1 MPVPTLPSETEG
13 RLLYLAENL
22 ASLHASADMQWLAGR
37 VEFLGEKALGAALT
51 VLAIVD
57 EAGTYRPLPAS
68 PQVPQNAHELR
79 HALRVGTLPADERA
93 AAVFAQAEGQSGAVT
108 VEVEALFGV
117 APPEGTPA
125 RAVLVPIAYNRE
137 AIGIALFVVD
147 PSPLDEQVA
156 LILAN
161 HVAVAIYQLRQR
173 EEARRL
179 HSVDP
184 ILWIPDEDFLIAQLK
199 REISRA
205 RRYGRELGVA
215 VLRLESER
223 DVRRQFGDFF
233 TDHLMRRIGSQVLS
247 QVRDSDVLG
256 ALAGGYAVIHNET
269 SLAGTRLSGERLRD
283 SVTRMV
289 VQRFPEVPAPTVSL
303 AVAAF
308 PASADSVED
317 LLAQLRPAASQDH
330 AAA

>member
-1 MPVPTLPSETEG
+1 MPEPTRPSDIEG

-37 VEFLGEKALGAALT
+37 VEFLGEKALGAALS

-68 PQVPQNAHELR
+68 PQAPQNAHELGA
-79 HALRVGTLPADERA
+79 ALRIGALPANERA
-93 AAVFAQAEGQSGAVT
+93 AAVFAQVESQSGAVT
-108 VEVEALFGV
+108 CAVEDIFDV

-125 RAVLVPIAYNRE
+125 RAIVVPVAYNRE
-137 AIGIALFVVD
+137 AIGIGLFVVD
-147 PSPLDEQVA
+147 PSPLNEQVA

-161 HVAVAIYQLRQR
+161 HVAVAVYQLRQR

-184 ILWIPDEDFLIAQLK
+184 ILWIPDEHFLIAQLK
-199 REISRA
+199 RELSRA
-205 RRYGRELGVA
+205 RRYRRELGVA
-215 VLRLESER
+215 VLRLENER

-233 TDHLMRRIGSQVLS
+233 TDHLMRRIGSQVVS

-256 ALAGGYAVIHNET
+256 ALGGGYAVIHNET
-269 SLAGTRLSGERLRD
+269 SAAGTRLSGERLRD
-283 SVTRMV
+283 SVTRMI
-289 VQRFPEVPAPTVSL
+289 VQRFPEVPEPRVSL
-303 AVAAF
+303 AVVSY
-308 PASADSVED
+308 PEGGDSVEE
-317 LLAQLRPAASQDH
+317 LLSQLRPETAEDH

>member
-57 EAGTYRPLPAS
+57 EAGTYRPLPVS
-68 PQVPQNAHELR
+68 PQAPQNAHELR
-79 HALRVGTLPADERA
+79 DALRVGALPADERA
-93 AAVFAQAEGQSGAVT
+93 AAVFAQVEGQSGAVT

-125 RAVLVPIAYNRE
+125 QAVLVPIAYNRE

-147 PSPLDEQVA
+147 ASPLDEQVA

-161 HVAVAIYQLRQR
+161 HVAVAVYQLRQR

-199 REISRA
+199 RDISRA

-215 VLRLESER
+215 VLRLENER
-223 DVRRQFGDFF
+223 DVRRRFGDFF

-256 ALAGGYAVIHNET
+256 ALGGGYAVIHNET
-269 SLAGTRLSGERLRD
+269 SLQGTRLSGERLRD

-289 VQRFPEVPAPTVSL
+289 VQRFPEVPAPAISL
-303 AVAAF
+303 AIAAF
-308 PASADSVED
+308 PVSADSVEG
-317 LLAQLRPAASQDH
+317 LLAQLRPEARQDH